1 MKLFNQTYSRLFFVS
16 LLFAFTLLAA
26 GCGGKDKVSNDNQA
40 IPGRDKELYEEASKK
55 LRKGRYD
62 ESRLMY
68 NVIISTYPDSTYLP
82 LAKLAIAD
90 SFYLEGGTSQ
100 LEQAVGGY
108 KDFAQFFPTHPL
120 TCQVRLKIADAYIRQ
135 MNAYNRDATK
145 ARQAET
151 QLKATMQGCQTTDLR
166 PEIEDR
172 LVRVQQILSLHSL
185 AVGDFY
191 FDNRKAYKAA
201 FGRYQE
207 IVEQYPN
214 STYMDKALF
223 RAGQSLIE
231 QEQPE
236 EASQYFT
243 RLVREIPN
251 SEYTKEA
258 KQYLEKLGKPIPE
271 AANNNPAPER
281 PGAMGKFRLLAG
293 FNDIQTSKDGV
304 LVSKKGE
311 ADEEKEDAMQKPA
324 EALGTASGVVTSSR
338 AASTLPSG
346 ATSAV
351 PSATSPVTNGEPSTT
366 EPASSRS
373 RTIAPGTDA
382 KAEKAKE
389 KENGKKKEKK
399 GLFGKIFK

>member
-16 LLFAFTLLAA
+16 LLFASLLLAV
-26 GCGGKDKVSNDNQA
+26 GCGGKDKVSNDQA

-151 QLKATMQGCQTTDLR
+151 QLKATMQGCQGTELR

-191 FDNRKAYKAA
+191 FDNRRAYKAA
-201 FGRYQE
+201 QGRYQE

-214 STYMDKALF
+214 STYLDKALF
-223 RAGQSLIE
+223 RLGQSLIE

-236 EASQYFT
+236 EASQYFA
-243 RLVREIPN
+243 RLVRDIPN

-258 KQYLEKLGKPIPE
+258 REYLGKLGKPIPE

-281 PGAMGKFRLLAG
+281 PGTMGKFRLLVG

-324 EALGTASGVVTSSR
+324 EALGTTTGAATSSR
-338 AASTLPSG
+338 ATSTMPSG
-346 ATSAV
+346 ATSAATPV
-351 PSATSPVTNGEPSTT
+351 TSPATNGEASAM
-366 EPASSRS
+366 EPAPSRS